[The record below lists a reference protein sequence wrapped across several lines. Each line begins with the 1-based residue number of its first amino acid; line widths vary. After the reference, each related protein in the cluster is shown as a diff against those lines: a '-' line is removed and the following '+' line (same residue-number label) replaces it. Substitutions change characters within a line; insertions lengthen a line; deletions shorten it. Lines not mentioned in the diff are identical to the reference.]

1 MRFYYCEKCDNIIVT
16 MGDKGLDVKH
26 NGAIEELI
34 PKEQGEGA
42 EKHLP
47 VITQKGNRVTVDVGK
62 MRHPMTGE
70 HSISLI
76 CLVSSEGCQFKYIKE
91 PMPPVAEF
99 ALTDGDSPLFAYAW
113 CNLHG
118 LWKSG
123 I

>member
-1 MRFYYCEKCDNIIVT
+1 

-34 PKEQGEGA
+34 PNESGEGS

-47 VITQKGNRVTVDVGK
+47 VINQKGNKVKVDVGAVQ
-62 MRHPMTGE
+62 HPME
-70 HSISLI
+70 KDHSINLI

-99 ALTDGDSPLFAYAW
+99 SLTDGDTPLFAYAY
-113 CNLHG
+113 CSRHG
-118 LWKSG
+118 LWKVG